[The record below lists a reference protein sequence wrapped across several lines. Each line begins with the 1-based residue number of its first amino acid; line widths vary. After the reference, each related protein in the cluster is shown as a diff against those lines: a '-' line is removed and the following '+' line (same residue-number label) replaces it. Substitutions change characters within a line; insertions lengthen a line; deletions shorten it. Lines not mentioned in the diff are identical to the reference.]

1 MIIFELFILQYNVSN
16 LSWKDRKITLSNN
29 QINIVPLT
37 ILHIPRDNSVAKYD
51 DINSLSNSL
60 VDLNID
66 PINKTYT
73 YTDDELI
80 KYWINNISQY
90 SQYFNIDF
98 AKLKIRYDYVLAPIY
113 INSNNIFIGIIIL
126 DVAILYKMSKMS
138 NMSNIGSLSSNM
150 YSNMYSYNNLEKISV
165 KYNFLSYIKPLRTVR
180 KCDVNKWSILNGI
193 FNHIKSINSKS
204 FNNKY
209 IRIGELH
216 IPLKHILAN
225 ARNYLPKLDIVIKE
239 PVKHL
244 QSGFK
249 LS

>member
-1 MIIFELFILQYNVSN
+1 
-16 LSWKDRKITLSNN
+16 
-29 QINIVPLT
+29 
-37 ILHIPRDNSVAKYD
+37 
-51 DINSLSNSL
+51 
-60 VDLNID
+60 
-66 PINKTYT
+66 
-73 YTDDELI
+73 
-80 KYWINNISQY
+80 
-90 SQYFNIDF
+90 
-98 AKLKIRYDYVLAPIY
+98 
-113 INSNNIFIGIIIL
+113 
-126 DVAILYKMSKMS
+126 
-138 NMSNIGSLSSNM
+138 MSNIGSLSSNM